1 MILVT
6 GATGNIGRELSRE
19 LDARGAKLRLL
30 VRDPAR
36 TAGLSD
42 RAERAVGD
50 LGEPST
56 LAPAFAG
63 VDTLFLLTQGIGTDF
78 TTAAIAAAKAS
89 GVSHIVHLSSLHVTL
104 DPLPAMARWHH
115 EREEIIRASG
125 IPATF
130 LRPGG
135 FMTNAFDW
143 VPTILKEN
151 HVLDPVGPGRYAPID
166 PADIAAVA
174 ALALTEDGHQDK
186 GYVLTGDETFTVTE
200 QVRVISETI
209 GRAIE
214 VREVTTPEE
223 AVRFRFPN
231 GAPQALADA
240 VTEGFTLMRADTVGF
255 RTDTVERLLGR
266 KPRTFA
272 DWCARHA
279 GAFRRPDITDAGA
292 RTAGGAR
299 GA

>member
-1 MILVT
+1 MMILVT
-6 GATGNIGRELSRE
+6 GATGNIGQELTRQ

-36 TAGLSD
+36 AAGLPD

-56 LAPAFAG
+56 LTPAFAG
-63 VDTLFLLTQGIGTDF
+63 ADTLFLLTQGIGTDY
-78 TTAAIAAAKAS
+78 TTAAIAAAEAA
-89 GVSHIVHLSSLHVTL
+89 GVHHIVHLSSLHVTL

-135 FMTNAFDW
+135 FMTNALDW
-143 VPTILKEN
+143 LPTIREGN
-151 HVLDPVGPGRYAPID
+151 YVLDPVGQGRYAPID

-174 ALALTEDGHQDK
+174 ALVLTEAGHQDK
-186 GYVLTGDETFTVTE
+186 AYVLTGDETFTVTE

-209 GRAIE
+209 GRAVE
-214 VREVTTPEE
+214 VREVTTPAE
-223 AVRFRFPN
+223 AVRFRFPD

-240 VTEGFTLMRADTVGF
+240 VTEGFTLMRADTIGF
-255 RTDTVERLLGR
+255 RTDTVARLLGR

-279 GAFRRPDITDAGA
+279 DAFRRPE
-292 RTAGGAR
+292 TA
-299 GA
+299 